1 MAQLGLTGYQ
11 YIEGECAFIL
21 TSEIHIRMGRG
32 KRGHRGKRRQEE
44 RDLDS
49 RKQKRLD
56 IGYNGIVRRRGDDN
70 GAQAKKKDT
79 WNHHAA
85 AADAAECLWMPQG
98 RGLLGQ
104 VGGGRV
110 FPFDS
115 EDDSEV
121 NHSEVDGDMSGLSD
135 GQEGAQEMPL
145 QEEEEDDAEQLVI
158 EADDLSE
165 AEEEIDDDEEPRVAE
180 AEEEID
186 EEEVPRAAEAEDE
199 EIDEEE
205 EEPPAAEAEAEDEDE
220 SSGEEQLVEQCEE
233 ENEEEN
239 VKAGVD
245 NSNVHPSEGHREG
258 SESES
263 STEPANEGDT
273 RKTIVLETKISSEK
287 EPSALNAAQGDLEVN
302 TQQDIRER
310 VVLDS
315 DGLEKLTK
323 AIAHG
328 HLGLFEEIMSK
339 MPDVNIHDQV
349 GMTPLMYSCYTGDEY
364 IVECLIEAG
373 ASVHV
378 HDDRGKTP
386 LIVSVEMGHIHL
398 LDILLEAGADV
409 NTVCL
414 EGKSPL
420 VYAILAKKEDM
431 AQKLIECGAEM
442 DGIVH
447 KLGVTPFVLAA
458 TTGLA
463 NTAKIMLQSGADVG
477 TKDEHGRNAVMMC
490 ILKRCTSKDIMGAL
504 IKAST
509 KEHLEC
515 TDKHGAS
522 ALDYAVSNS
531 MTSIVEKLL
540 EAGCDIDRAGSKAS
554 PPLVRAVAKGNRD
567 IVCALLCFGA
577 DPNVQDEKGRT
588 PLIYASLH
596 GYGEIV
602 GHLLDAGADSYATD
616 PEGGYT
622 PLHISAYYGHID
634 SCRAIMH
641 HQGIRISI

>member
-1 MAQLGLTGYQ
+1 
-11 YIEGECAFIL
+11 
-21 TSEIHIRMGRG
+21 MGRG
-32 KRGHRGKRRQEE
+32 KRHGKRRQEE

-56 IGYNGIVRRRGDDN
+56 VGYDVVGRRRGDDF
-70 GAQAKKKDT
+70 GGQLKKKDT

-121 NHSEVDGDMSGLSD
+121 HHHSEVDEDMNGLSD
-135 GQEGAQEMPL
+135 GQEGAQEVLL
-145 QEEEEDDAEQLVI
+145 QEGEVGAEQLVI
-158 EADDLSE
+158 EASDLSE
-165 AEEEIDDDEEPRVAE
+165 EEAE
-180 AEEEID
+180 AEEE
-186 EEEVPRAAEAEDE
+186 EE
-199 EIDEEE
+199 
-205 EEPPAAEAEAEDEDE
+205 E
-220 SSGEEQLVEQCEE
+220 SSGEEQLVEQ
-233 ENEEEN
+233 
-239 VKAGVD
+239 
-245 NSNVHPSEGHREG
+245 GHGEG

-263 STEPANEGDT
+263 SMEPANEGDNSKAT
-273 RKTIVLETKISSEK
+273 ELEAEMSSEQ
-287 EPSALNAAQGDLEVN
+287 EGLVPDAGREDPEVN
-302 TQQDIRER
+302 DQQNNRER
-310 VVLDS
+310 VLLDS

-339 MPDVNIHDQV
+339 LPDVNIHDQV

-398 LDILLEAGADV
+398 LDVLLEAGADI
-409 NTVCL
+409 NAVCL

-431 AQKLIECGAEM
+431 AEKLIECGAKM
-442 DGIVH
+442 DAIVH
-447 KLGVTPFVLAA
+447 KLGWVTPFVLAA
-458 TTGLA
+458 TTGLT
-463 NTAKIMLQSGADVG
+463 NIAKMMLQSGADIG
-477 TKDEHGRNAVMMC
+477 IKDEHGRNAVMMC
-490 ILKRCTSKDIMGAL
+490 ILKRCASKDIMGAL

-509 KEHLEC
+509 KEQLEC
-515 TDKHGAS
+515 TDKGGAS

-540 EAGCDIDRAGSKAS
+540 EAGCDIDRASSKSS

-577 DPNVQDEKGRT
+577 DPNVQDQKGRT
-588 PLIYASLH
+588 PLIYACLH

-641 HQGIRISI
+641 QQGIRISI

>member
-11 YIEGECAFIL
+11 YIGGECAFIT
-21 TSEIHIRMGRG
+21 TSEKRYTSMGRG
-32 KRGHRGKRRQEE
+32 KRHGKRRQEE

-56 IGYNGIVRRRGDDN
+56 VGYDVVGRRRGDDI
-70 GAQAKKKDT
+70 GGQLKKKDT

-121 NHSEVDGDMSGLSD
+121 HHSEVDEDMNGLSD
-135 GQEGAQEMPL
+135 GQEGAQEVLL
-145 QEEEEDDAEQLVI
+145 QEGEVGAEQLVI
-158 EADDLSE
+158 EASDLSE
-165 AEEEIDDDEEPRVAE
+165 EEAE
-180 AEEEID
+180 AEEE
-186 EEEVPRAAEAEDE
+186 EE
-199 EIDEEE
+199 
-205 EEPPAAEAEAEDEDE
+205 E
-220 SSGEEQLVEQCEE
+220 SSGEEQLVEEGVEEKEEE
-233 ENEEEN
+233 ENI
-239 VKAGVD
+239 KARVD
-245 NSNVHPSEGHREG
+245 NSNINPLEGHGEG

-263 STEPANEGDT
+263 SMEPANEGDNSKAT
-273 RKTIVLETKISSEK
+273 ELEAEMSSEQ
-287 EPSALNAAQGDLEVN
+287 EGLVPDAGREDPEVN
-302 TQQDIRER
+302 DQQNNRER
-310 VVLDS
+310 VLLDS
-315 DGLEKLTK
+315 YGLEKLTK

-339 MPDVNIHDQV
+339 LPDVNIHDQV

-398 LDILLEAGADV
+398 LDVLLEAGADI
-409 NTVCL
+409 NAVCL

-431 AQKLIECGAEM
+431 AEKLIECGAKM
-442 DGIVH
+442 DAIVH

-458 TTGLA
+458 TTGLT
-463 NTAKIMLQSGADVG
+463 NTAKMMLQSGADIG
-477 TKDEHGRNAVMMC
+477 IKDEYGRNAVMMC
-490 ILKRCTSKDIMGAL
+490 ILKRCASKDIMGAL

-509 KEHLEC
+509 KEQLEC
-515 TDKHGAS
+515 TDKDGAS

-540 EAGCDIDRAGSKAS
+540 EAGCDIDRASSKSS

-577 DPNVQDEKGRT
+577 DPNVQDQKGRT
-588 PLIYASLH
+588 PLMYACLH

-641 HQGIRISI
+641 QQGIRISI